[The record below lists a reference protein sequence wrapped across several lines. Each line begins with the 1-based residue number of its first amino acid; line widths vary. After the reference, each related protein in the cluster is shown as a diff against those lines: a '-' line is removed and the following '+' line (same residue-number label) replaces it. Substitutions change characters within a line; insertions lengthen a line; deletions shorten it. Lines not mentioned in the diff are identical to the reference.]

1 VERGEL
7 IAYSGNTGA
16 STGPHLHM
24 EVRRSARWG
33 DTVDPM
39 PYFQAEETPEPVK
52 PEPVEIPKP
61 LPPGVPINKPEP
73 VRPKPKWE
81 PSAALARGFNRIQ
94 EGSQMTEEHN
104 DTTTVKVSMRDI
116 YQEVQRQGKLL
127 EQIASSLPTQES
139 KVEDHENRI
148 RKLEQRMWQ
157 VIGIFGF
164 LAAIVS
170 PLVAVMTR

>member
-1 VERGEL
+1 
-7 IAYSGNTGA
+7 
-16 STGPHLHM
+16 
-24 EVRRSARWG
+24 
-33 DTVDPM
+33 
-39 PYFQAEETPEPVK
+39 
-52 PEPVEIPKP
+52 
-61 LPPGVPINKPEP
+61 
-73 VRPKPKWE
+73 
-81 PSAALARGFNRIQ
+81 
-94 EGSQMTEEHN
+94 MTEEHN

-164 LAAIVS
+164 DYQFHSLLAYFLS
-170 PLVAVMTR
+170 NLVDTLLK